1 MKSSPK
7 RVIRGADVEGIMF
20 CSPKG
25 TLAKEDPSSQK
36 EEDNLKALE
45 NFWHSKGLKEG
56 LEQGHEGGSKAGQKE
71 GYQKGFQEGHQQ
83 GLDEGNKEG
92 RDESASEAQ
101 NSAKEEFRSALE
113 LLGDATEKLYEKNEQ
128 FLEASKA
135 EITKLIIAICEKIL
149 HKKLEN
155 TDTFI
160 HIVEKLLSKAK
171 AIAHGEHVQILF
183 FPDDLVALENGLES
197 LDYDKHNITRLD
209 FISDPSVPQGTCRL
223 ESSLGLINFD
233 IKRELENL
241 EEELL
246 DQ

>member
-1 MKSSPK
+1 MTPQIS
-7 RVIRGADVEGIMF
+7 RMNGI
-20 CSPKG
+20 
-25 TLAKEDPSSQK
+25 
-36 EEDNLKALE
+36 N
-45 NFWHSKGLKEG
+45 
-56 LEQGHEGGSKAGQKE
+56 
-71 GYQKGFQEGHQQ
+71 
-83 GLDEGNKEG
+83 
-92 RDESASEAQ
+92 
-101 NSAKEEFRSALE
+101 
-113 LLGDATEKLYEKNEQ
+113 KNEQ

-155 TDTFI
+155 TDAFI
-160 HIVEKLLSKAK
+160 HIVENLLSKAK
-171 AIAHGEHVQILF
+171 SIAHGEHVQILF
-183 FPDDLVALENGLES
+183 FPDDLETLENQLKS